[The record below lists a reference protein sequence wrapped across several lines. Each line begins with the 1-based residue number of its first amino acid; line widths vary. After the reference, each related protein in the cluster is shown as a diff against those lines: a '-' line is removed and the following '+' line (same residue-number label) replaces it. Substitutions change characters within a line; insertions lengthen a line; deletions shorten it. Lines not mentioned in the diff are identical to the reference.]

1 MKGQIIKIISDLHI
15 VSYNNE
21 AIGCKCRGRFR
32 MKKTI
37 PQVGD
42 YVIFDKEKKIIE
54 EILPRKNTFKRKS
67 RIVQCGL

>member
-42 YVIFDKEKKIIE
+42 YVIFDK
-54 EILPRKNTFKRKS
+54 
-67 RIVQCGL
+67 

>member
-42 YVIFDKEKKIIE
+42 YVIFDKERKLLKKFYLEKTHLKDHAFLI
-54 EILPRKNTFKRKS
+54 
-67 RIVQCGL
+67 